1 MRYSNCI
8 GPIGILYRKNNMKA
22 LVHYSPGTVKL
33 SLSKAISNRAL
44 YGLSHTNIAQILRT
58 Q

>member
-8 GPIGILYRKNNMKA
+8 GPIGISYRKNNMKA

-44 YGLSHTNIAQILRT
+44 YGFSDTKIAQIARMF
-58 Q
+58 